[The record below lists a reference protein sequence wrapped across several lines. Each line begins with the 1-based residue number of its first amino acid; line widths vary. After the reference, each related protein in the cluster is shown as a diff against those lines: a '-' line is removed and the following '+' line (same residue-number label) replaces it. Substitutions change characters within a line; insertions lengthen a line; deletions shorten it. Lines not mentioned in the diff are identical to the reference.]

1 MLQPSSSFVVVVVV
15 GLLPGKVTPKAAA
28 MGLKEGDRVA
38 YNSFFSYAEYTAVP
52 AAKLLP
58 VPDAVP
64 LDVATALVV
73 QVPLP
78 IRAGTRQKESPTT
91 AAPLPP
97 FTRDHHHHHHHPP
110 RLESPLS
117 VLPLRVL

>member
-1 MLQPSSSFVVVVVV
+1 
-15 GLLPGKVTPKAAA
+15 

-78 IRAGTRQKESPTT
+78 PPPPIYLRAHGAVNKKAP
-91 AAPLPP
+91 PLPP
-97 FTRDHHHHHHHPP
+97 PPFFTPDHHYQRPP
-110 RLESPLS
+110 RLLEPPL
-117 VLPLRVL
+117 VLPLRV